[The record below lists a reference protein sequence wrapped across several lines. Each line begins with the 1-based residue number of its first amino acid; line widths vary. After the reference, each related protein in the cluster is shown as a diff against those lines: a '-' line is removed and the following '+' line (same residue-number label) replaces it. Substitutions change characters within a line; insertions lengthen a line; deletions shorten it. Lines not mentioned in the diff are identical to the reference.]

1 VGACAHRN
9 LQELTIT
16 KNPLNVHLNHSK
28 RQNRPALNRC
38 TLGRDLRVL
47 LPHPIAQRRCGARE
61 KGSHRFLQQ
70 EGVDFND
77 TFSPVV
83 RLTIIQVILSLVVS
97 QQWPIRQL
105 DVHNVFLHGD
115 LKEQVFMS
123 QPSGFIDQTKP
134 NHVCLLS
141 KSIYG
146 LKQSPRS

>member
-1 VGACAHRN
+1 MAQEISALAHNKTWILVPPSLDQHVIGSKWVFKVKR
-9 LQELTIT
+9 
-16 KNPLNVHLNHSK
+16 HSDGSIERHK
-28 RQNRPALNRC
+28 ARL
-38 TLGRDLRVL
+38 
-47 LPHPIAQRRCGARE
+47 IARG
-61 KGSHRFLQQ
+61 FLQQ